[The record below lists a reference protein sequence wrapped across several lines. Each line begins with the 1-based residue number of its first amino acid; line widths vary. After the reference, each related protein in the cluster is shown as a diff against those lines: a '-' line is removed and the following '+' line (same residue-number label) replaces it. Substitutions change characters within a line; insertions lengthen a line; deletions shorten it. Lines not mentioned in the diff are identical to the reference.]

1 MKPLVESLKRLFQ
14 NQKVSYDRIVG
25 LFVKG
30 TITKEEKDYI
40 LSDKR

>member
-14 NQKVSYDRIVG
+14 CRKITYEKVVE

-30 TITKEEKDYI
+30 TITKEEKDYV
-40 LSDKR
+40 LSN